1 MGKEATMA
9 DQFPAIDQALFRRVL
24 GCHATGISVI
34 TALAEGDVPVGMA
47 VTSFT
52 SVSLDPPLVA
62 FCPDKKSSTW
72 PQIEKAGRFCVNL
85 LASDQHA
92 TCGSFASRGGDKF
105 AGVDYE
111 VSRHGVPVLSGA
123 LASIEC
129 EVHSVIE
136 AGDHYIVLGRV
147 LQMDALE
154 EGAPLLFFRS
164 AYSQIADDPA

>member
-1 MGKEATMA
+1 MA
-9 DQFPAIDQALFRRVL
+9 SQQPAIDQAHFRRVL
-24 GCHATGISVI
+24 GCHATGVSVI
-34 TALAEGDVPVGMA
+34 SALAQGDVPVGMA

-62 FCPDKKSSTW
+62 FCPDKRSSSW

-85 LASDQHA
+85 LASDQGG

-105 AGVDYE
+105 AGVDYAISE
-111 VSRHGVPVLSGA
+111 NGVPVLAGV

-136 AGDHYIVLGRV
+136 AGDHYIVLGQV
-147 LQMDALE
+147 LAMDARE
-154 EGAPLLFFRS
+154 EGNPLLFFRS
-164 AYSQIADDPA
+164 AYSQLAAN